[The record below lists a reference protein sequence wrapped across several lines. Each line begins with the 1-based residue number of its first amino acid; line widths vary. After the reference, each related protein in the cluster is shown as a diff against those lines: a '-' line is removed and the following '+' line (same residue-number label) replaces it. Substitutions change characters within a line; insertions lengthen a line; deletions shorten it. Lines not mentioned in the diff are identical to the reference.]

1 MKKLFSFFLALSL
14 LLTLPLLV
22 ACNNEQDPAT
32 DARIWTLNGTTGFG
46 MAQLISN
53 NKSDSTELRYE
64 VTVETVAT
72 NVRDALLNGTADIA
86 AIPTNMAASL
96 YNASN
101 GAIQIIAL
109 NTKGVLYLVVNT
121 ARVDAPTELSDLAG
135 KTVYVPAQNPYFIA
149 KALFEKAEV
158 NLTLDDSI
166 ADPTELRNKMASGE
180 EGFDYAILP
189 EPMVTIAKANAAE
202 GVTLTTALDL
212 TAEWDEHFTE
222 GSLVQGCVVA
232 RKEFIEAHPEVIT
245 TFLKEYKQSIEFV
258 VNNPAEASVMI
269 KDAGIFA
276 QAPVAE
282 RAIPKCNIAYIDG
295 NAMKTAMEAFLAAM
309 PLASIGGKLPD
320 AGFYY
325 GAS

>member
-1 MKKLFSFFLALSL
+1 MKKLLSFLLALSL

-22 ACNNEQDPAT
+22 ACNNDQDPQT

-53 NKSDSTELRYE
+53 NKNGTSQLRYE

-72 NVRDALLNGTADIA
+72 NVRDALLNGNADIA
-86 AIPTNMAASL
+86 AVPTNMAASL

-121 ARVDAPTELSDLAG
+121 ARVAAPTSLEDLAG
-135 KTVYVPAQNPYFIA
+135 KTVYVPAQNPAFIA
-149 KALFEKAEV
+149 KALFDKAGV
-158 NLTLDDSI
+158 NVTLDDSI
-166 ADPTELRNKMASGE
+166 ADPTELRTNLAGGE
-180 EGFDYAILP
+180 EGFDYVILP
-189 EPMVTIAKANAAE
+189 EPMVTIAKTSASE

-212 TAEWDEHFTE
+212 TAEWDQHFTP

-232 RKEFIEAHPEVIT
+232 RKAFIEAQPEKVT
-245 TFLKEYKQSIEFV
+245 KFLEEYEQSIHYVTE
-258 VNNPAEASVMI
+258 NPKEASVMI

-282 RAIPKCNIAYIDG
+282 KAIPKCNIAYIDG
-295 NAMKTAMEAFLAAM
+295 NDMKAAMEAFLAAR
-309 PLASIGGKLPD
+309 PLTSIGGKLPD

-325 GAS
+325 GVS

>member
-1 MKKLFSFFLALSL
+1 MKKVLSFLLAFSL
-14 LLTLPLLV
+14 LLTLPLLA
-22 ACNNEQDPAT
+22 ACNREQDPQT

-53 NKSDSTELRYE
+53 NKSGGSELHYE
-64 VTVETVAT
+64 ITVETVAT
-72 NVRDALLNGTADIA
+72 NVRDALLNETADIA
-86 AIPTNMAASL
+86 AVPTNMAASL

-101 GAIQIIAL
+101 GAVQIIAL

-121 ARVDAPTELSDLAG
+121 ARVAAPTSLEELAG
-135 KTVYVPAQNPYFIA
+135 KTVYVPAQNPAFIA
-149 KALFEKAEV
+149 KALFDKAGV
-158 NLTLDDSI
+158 TLTLDDSI
-166 ADPTELRNKMASGE
+166 ADPTELRNKVAAGE

-189 EPMVTIAKANAAE
+189 EPMVTIAKASAAE
-202 GVTLTTALDL
+202 GITLAVALDL
-212 TAEWDEHFTE
+212 TTEWDRHFTE

-232 RKEFIEAHPEVIT
+232 RKAFIDAHPDVVEQ
-245 TFLKEYKQSIEFV
+245 FLNEYEQSIQFV

-269 KDAGIFA
+269 KEAGIFA

-282 RAIPKCNIAYIDG
+282 KAIPKCNIAYIAG
-295 NAMKTAMEAFLAAM
+295 NEMKTAMEAFLAAM

-325 GAS
+325 GVS

>member
-1 MKKLFSFFLALSL
+1 MQYEATFNAIDNILRNEAGCSNELDYIEQTSWLLFLKYLDDLESDREDEAELDGTTYKRIITGFNRWSQWAAPKDKDGNIDVVNAMTGDDLVDFVNQKLFPTLAKFKDTAVEVGSL
-14 LLTLPLLV
+14 
-22 ACNNEQDPAT
+22 EYK
-32 DARIWTLNGTTGFG
+32 IGEIF
-46 MAQLISN
+46 
-53 NKSDSTELRYE
+53 
-64 VTVETVAT
+64 
-72 NVRDALLNGTADIA
+72 
-86 AIPTNMAASL
+86 
-96 YNASN
+96 
-101 GAIQIIAL
+101 
-109 NTKGVLYLVVNT
+109 
-121 ARVDAPTELSDLAG
+121 
-135 KTVYVPAQNPYFIA
+135 
-149 KALFEKAEV
+149 
-158 NLTLDDSI
+158 
-166 ADPTELRNKMASGE
+166 TELRNKMASGE
-180 EGFDYAILP
+180 EGFDYVILP